1 MPRTDFRFIYYIN
14 RTAPV
19 STKLHTPSKRHA
31 KMLVSN
37 LCSLTFIFGEGYV
50 MKRLICLF
58 LTGSIVLGLA
68 ACHTPKETTSTET
81 TVATESTTAPS
92 ETESTTSASETPA
105 VTESSKADNKL
116 GLSINEVAYKL
127 MKELDVS
134 IDDAHFASKEYA
146 SNNKELGVLDCV
158 YFDRFES
165 GLKEKIDGY
174 NAYIANVYVVE
185 YDIESEIYKNLSVGS
200 KVQFFA
206 DGRVRSLVTAI
217 VKQYVL
223 CIDMGLGNDNQI
235 TSPERYTAAPFK
247 VGKVQKAYD
256 AFIALSPNEIAT
268 ENMSISGI
276 EQKMLAV
283 LGDKYMTLF
292 TTDKNHTEDNKKIG
306 VLNYVAITNIDS
318 KLKKKINGYDAYR
331 VYIYL
336 IEFDTSSAEYKN
348 LLVGKTCSFFNKNLK
363 DKYTVTAICDQYV
376 LCIESSLGKDGYLY
390 GETLQTKPAFT
401 IKEVQ
406 NLYDKFQD
414 IIPPPE
420 GKARAALSD
429 VTRDI
434 LKAMGRTTKNTSISY
449 QEKAEV
455 ANNNKGIGVV
465 NYVGLWYHN
474 LNYEIYI
481 IEFDINSKE
490 YKDLAVGKRVG
501 FFSGSSKS
509 YYYVTAINK
518 QYVLFLY
525 EGGKF
530 ENNQPPFKEKGAQKA
545 YDAFMAIK

>member
-1 MPRTDFRFIYYIN
+1 
-14 RTAPV
+14 
-19 STKLHTPSKRHA
+19 
-31 KMLVSN
+31 
-37 LCSLTFIFGEGYV
+37 
-50 MKRLICLF
+50 
-58 LTGSIVLGLA
+58 
-68 ACHTPKETTSTET
+68 
-81 TVATESTTAPS
+81 
-92 ETESTTSASETPA
+92 
-105 VTESSKADNKL
+105 
-116 GLSINEVAYKL
+116 
-127 MKELDVS
+127 
-134 IDDAHFASKEYA
+134 
-146 SNNKELGVLDCV
+146 
-158 YFDRFES
+158 
-165 GLKEKIDGY
+165 
-174 NAYIANVYVVE
+174 
-185 YDIESEIYKNLSVGS
+185 
-200 KVQFFA
+200 
-206 DGRVRSLVTAI
+206 
-217 VKQYVL
+217 
-223 CIDMGLGNDNQI
+223 
-235 TSPERYTAAPFK
+235 
-247 VGKVQKAYD
+247 
-256 AFIALSPNEIAT
+256 
-268 ENMSISGI
+268 
-276 EQKMLAV
+276 MLAV

-306 VLNYVAITNIDS
+306 VLNYVAISNIDS
-318 KLKKKINGYDAYR
+318 KLKKKINGYDTYR

-348 LLVGKTCSFFNKNLK
+348 LLVGKTCSFFNNNLK

-376 LCIESSLGKDGYLY
+376 LCIESSLGKDGNLY

-414 IIPPPE
+414 IIPPPD

-434 LKAMGRTTKNTSISY
+434 LKAIGRTAKNTSISY
-449 QEKAEV
+449 QDDAEV
-455 ANNNKGIGVV
+455 AKNNKGIGVV
-465 NYVGLWYHN
+465 NYVGLWYHD
-474 LNYEIYI
+474 LNYDVYI
-481 IEFDINSKE
+481 IEFDVNSKE